1 MFSFPL
7 VSLVPPKWQTMLM
20 KKIGKTFAFLI
31 NVHVLFVPGNKW
43 KSKNHYVF
51 LIQSILFSMVHF
63 SMNSLTKELNDI
75 FSLQACKSNNHRME
89 KVTIWRFNVLTKWS
103 MNSPMI
109 PVQITILSL
118 FDNTTNKFLN
128 LMLKQSLVIVDRN
141 YKFFRR
147 YCMFTKTLFT

>member
-1 MFSFPL
+1 
-7 VSLVPPKWQTMLM
+7 
-20 KKIGKTFAFLI
+20 
-31 NVHVLFVPGNKW
+31 
-43 KSKNHYVF
+43 
-51 LIQSILFSMVHF
+51 MVHF

-89 KVTIWRFNVLTKWS
+89 KVTNWRFNVLTKWS